1 MKVMK
6 RLIIIAAQCR
16 GVQLNAPTLRD
27 LIRSLSDANRTDFNL
42 VAGRVGF
49 PRQRVKTWCRE
60 IFHSSAIRYR
70 PHAAKSNIP
79 SAMG

>member
-42 VAGRVGF
+42 VAGRDLVAGRAGF
-49 PRQRVKTWCRE
+49 PRQQVKT
-60 IFHSSAIRYR
+60 
-70 PHAAKSNIP
+70 
-79 SAMG
+79 